1 MSRARPDERP
11 TAWMLR
17 ILSRTP
23 PAVYGVVVLPVV
35 VVMAATVWQPWLPP
49 SDLLRDSQVVAA
61 GHADASPAYGLISN
75 VGIVVL
81 ALAGGGAVIARI
93 ILRDAP
99 APWPRLLLWTAVLTL
114 VLALDDLL
122 LLHEAAAFA
131 PGAGVLAAAAYG
143 LAFLR
148 FVVRFRDVIIRDL
161 DVGLLL
167 LAVGSLGISLVTDL
181 LVAPTQSSVL
191 ARGRREAARTR
202 RLVGVRPADGPRRAR
217 ALQCE
222 CEPACGFERWC
233 DGHGACRPPLGLPG
247 CRVRTGQP
255 RHPLAQCP
263 AAPASVTPTSV
274 RWKFCQDRDA
284 VGPRWPW

>member
-23 PAVYGVVVLPVV
+23 PAVYLVVVLPVV

-61 GHADASPAYGLISN
+61 GHAGASPAYGLISN

-114 VLALDDLL
+114 LLALDDLL

-131 PGAGVLAAAAYG
+131 PGAGVLVAAAYG

-167 LAVGSLGISLVTDL
+167 LTAGSPRDLARHRPPDGAHAVLR
-181 LVAPTQSSVL
+181 AR
-191 ARGRREAARTR
+191 RGRREAARTR
-202 RLVGVRPADGPRRAR
+202 RLVGVRPADRPLRAQANPCARSCRARELTRRA
-217 ALQCE
+217 AL
-222 CEPACGFERWC
+222 R
-233 DGHGACRPPLGLPG
+233 
-247 CRVRTGQP
+247 
-255 RHPLAQCP
+255 
-263 AAPASVTPTSV
+263 
-274 RWKFCQDRDA
+274 
-284 VGPRWPW
+284 

>member
-35 VVMAATVWQPWLPP
+35 VVMAATAWQPWLPP

-61 GHADASPAYGLISN
+61 GHAGASPAYGLISN

-131 PGAGVLAAAAYG
+131 PGAGVLAVAAYG

-148 FVVRFRDVIIRDL
+148 FVVRFRVVIIRDL

-167 LAVGSLGISLVTDL
+167 LAVGSLGVSPSPTSWWRPRSPLCSLRT
-181 LVAPTQSSVL
+181 ARSCSASSP
-191 ARGRREAARTR
+191 GRRS
-202 RLVGVRPADGPRRAR
+202 
-217 ALQCE
+217 
-222 CEPACGFERWC
+222 ACG
-233 DGHGACRPPLGLPG
+233 RPSSRSATPG
-247 CRVRTGQP
+247 
-255 RHPLAQCP
+255 
-263 AAPASVTPTSV
+263 
-274 RWKFCQDRDA
+274 
-284 VGPRWPW
+284 